1 MSCQGDFRDIAEH
14 ALCGE
19 DRLFNISS
27 DFLGGGALLADRD
40 RDARGY
46 LVDLTGRAAD
56 TVAGTY
62 GFTCGVLQSFDLDL
76 DILGRFCGLRR
87 QTRHLRGDNREFY
100 TCISGPGCLDGRVQG
115 K

>member
-46 LVDLTGRAAD
+46 LVDLIGRAAD
-56 TVAGTY
+56 TVDGTY

-87 QTRHLRGDNREFY
+87 QTLHLRGDNRG
-100 TCISGPGCLDGRVQG
+100 ISGPGCLDGRVQG

>member
-1 MSCQGDFRDIAEH
+1 M
-14 ALCGE
+14 
-19 DRLFNISS
+19 
-27 DFLGGGALLADRD
+27 LADRD

-56 TVAGTY
+56 TVDGTY

-87 QTRHLRGDNREFY
+87 QTRHLRGDNREPY